1 MNPIGANIASIIAS
15 LANIAICCLFVM
27 TMYQITTSI
36 RLMLG
41 LIDEVVAKRRKKVLY
56 SSVIGFFVICSTPI
70 MVMLIRNDGRLNLF
84 DNTMWIA
91 FIVIYT
97 ILSIFYSV
105 TLIRLWTAMKH
116 LI

>member
-70 MVMLIRNDGRLNLF
+70 IVIMIRKDDWHELSMLIS
-84 DNTMWIA
+84 

-97 ILSIFYSV
+97 ILSIIYVV
-105 TLIRLWTAMKH
+105 TLIRLSTAMTH